1 MLIIA
6 YFLFFAKN
14 IDIFELKFRPFFSL
28 AILPASFTNNF
39 IVCFISRIFSMKTL
53 SLVDGS
59 GFLFRAWYAFPP
71 MINAQGQNQNVIYGS
86 IRMMLKLLFEQP
98 EYFVICW
105 DSPVKTKRKEKYEA
119 YKANRT
125 KLEDEFKAQIPL
137 VMELVSELG
146 IPTVTAPG
154 YEADD
159 SIGTLATL
167 HQQNPDLLVQVF
179 SSDKDLKQ
187 LLAPNLVV
195 TDPLKHITTRIPDF
209 EKEFGFAP
217 VSIVDYLALIGDAAD
232 NVKGVA
238 GIGPKKASDLIK
250 KYGTIEQIY
259 THLDEIQGEIKE
271 KLINWKE
278 DAFFSKELILLMQ
291 VPELQAYPLEKMKLT
306 IDFAKW
312 EEILVQ
318 KRGFK
323 NLQKILQ
330 EEKKKTEQ
338 PQQLGLF

>member
-1 MLIIA
+1 
-6 YFLFFAKN
+6 
-14 IDIFELKFRPFFSL
+14 
-28 AILPASFTNNF
+28 
-39 IVCFISRIFSMKTL
+39 MKTL

-159 SIGTLATL
+159 SIGTLASF
-167 HQQNPDLLVQVF
+167 HQKNPDLLVQVF

-187 LLAPNLVV
+187 LLAPNLIV
-195 TDPLKHITTRIPDF
+195 TDPLKHITTKIPDF

-217 VSIVDYLALIGDAAD
+217 MSIVDYLALIGDAAD

-271 KLINWKE
+271 KLI
-278 DAFFSKELILLMQ
+278 S
-291 VPELQAYPLEKMKLT
+291 
-306 IDFAKW
+306 
-312 EEILVQ
+312 
-318 KRGFK
+318 
-323 NLQKILQ
+323 
-330 EEKKKTEQ
+330 
-338 PQQLGLF
+338 

>member
-1 MLIIA
+1 
-6 YFLFFAKN
+6 
-14 IDIFELKFRPFFSL
+14 
-28 AILPASFTNNF
+28 
-39 IVCFISRIFSMKTL
+39 MK
-53 SLVDGS
+53 
-59 GFLFRAWYAFPP
+59 
-71 MINAQGQNQNVIYGS
+71 Q
-86 IRMMLKLLFEQP
+86 K
-98 EYFVICW
+98 
-105 DSPVKTKRKEKYEA
+105 
-119 YKANRT
+119 
-125 KLEDEFKAQIPL
+125 
-137 VMELVSELG
+137 
-146 IPTVTAPG
+146 
-154 YEADD
+154 
-159 SIGTLATL
+159 
-167 HQQNPDLLVQVF
+167 NPDLLVQVF

-217 VSIVDYLALIGDAAD
+217 VSIVDYLALIGDVAD

-291 VPELQAYPLEKMKLT
+291 VPELQAYPLENMKLR

>member
-1 MLIIA
+1 
-6 YFLFFAKN
+6 
-14 IDIFELKFRPFFSL
+14 
-28 AILPASFTNNF
+28 
-39 IVCFISRIFSMKTL
+39 MKRL

-59 GFLFRAWYAFPP
+59 GFLFRAWYVFPP

-167 HQQNPDLLVQVF
+167 HQQNPDLLIQVF

-187 LLAPNLVV
+187 LLAPNLIV
-195 TDPLKHITTRIPDF
+195 TDPLKHITTKIPDF

-217 VSIVDYLALIGDAAD
+217 MSIVDYLALIGDAAD

-291 VPELQAYPLEKMKLT
+291 VPELQAYPLEKMRLT

>member
-1 MLIIA
+1 MH
-6 YFLFFAKN
+6 FLFFAKN
-14 IDIFELKFRPFFSL
+14 IDIFELKSRPFFSL

-39 IVCFISRIFSMKTL
+39 IACFISRIFSMKKL

-167 HQQNPDLLVQVF
+167 HQQNPDLLIQVF

-187 LLAPNLVV
+187 LLAPNLIV

-291 VPELQAYPLEKMKLT
+291 VPELQAYPLEKMRLT

>member
-1 MLIIA
+1 
-6 YFLFFAKN
+6 
-14 IDIFELKFRPFFSL
+14 
-28 AILPASFTNNF
+28 
-39 IVCFISRIFSMKTL
+39 
-53 SLVDGS
+53 
-59 GFLFRAWYAFPP
+59 

-105 DSPVKTKRKEKYEA
+105 DSPIKTKRKEKYEA

-137 VMELVSELG
+137 VMELVSELR
-146 IPTVTAPG
+146 IPTITAPG

-167 HQQNPDLLVQVF
+167 HQKNPDLLVQ
-179 SSDKDLKQ
+179 
-187 LLAPNLVV
+187 
-195 TDPLKHITTRIPDF
+195 
-209 EKEFGFAP
+209 KEFGFAP

-271 KLINWKE
+271 KLIN
-278 DAFFSKELILLMQ
+278 
-291 VPELQAYPLEKMKLT
+291 
-306 IDFAKW
+306 
-312 EEILVQ
+312 
-318 KRGFK
+318 
-323 NLQKILQ
+323 
-330 EEKKKTEQ
+330 
-338 PQQLGLF
+338 

>member
-187 LLAPNLVV
+187 LLAPNLIV